1 MDEARAGDI
10 VLQIDKAMQAGATT
24 YFVKPFSAIALLKE
38 LEAVKAGKPSPSKAE
53 VLTLSN
59 KVHEAVAAA
68 EKAGYRLQSMLGE
81 DVRKTTTPERPS
93 GAESMLSETLEPNAP
108 RDSRVEPSATD
119 LTATGDS
126 KTREDS
132 PIESKK

>member
-1 MDEARAGDI
+1 M
-10 VLQIDKAMQAGATT
+10 
-24 YFVKPFSAIALLKE
+24 PALLRI
-38 LEAVKAGKPSPSKAE
+38 AGKPSPSKAE
-53 VLTLSN
+53 ALTLSN

-81 DVRKTTTPERPS
+81 DGRKTTTPERLS
-93 GAESMLSETLEPNAP
+93 GAESMLSETWGPNAP
-108 RDSRVEPSATD
+108 RDSKVEPSATD